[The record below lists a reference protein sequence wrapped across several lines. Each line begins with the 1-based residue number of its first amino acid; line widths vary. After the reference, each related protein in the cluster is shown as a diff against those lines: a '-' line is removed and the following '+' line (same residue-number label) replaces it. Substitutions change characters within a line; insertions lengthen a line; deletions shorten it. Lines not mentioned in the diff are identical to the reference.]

1 LINRGGG
8 GGGGGGGSANQ
19 EYNKGEKGGSN
30 TV

>member
-1 LINRGGG
+1 LINRG